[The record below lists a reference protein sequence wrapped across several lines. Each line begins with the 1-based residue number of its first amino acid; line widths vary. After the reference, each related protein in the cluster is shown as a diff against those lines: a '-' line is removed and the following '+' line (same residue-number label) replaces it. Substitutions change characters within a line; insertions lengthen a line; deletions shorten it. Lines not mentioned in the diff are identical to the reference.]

1 MRLTQRQLLFVEHYI
16 QSGGRGA
23 QAAKAAGYTGNPG
36 TLAAMATQNLNT
48 PHVRDEIRRRQDEIK
63 FRSEIDTQAK
73 RMKLW
78 AIAQA
83 HRSDNPD
90 AAIKAIAEMNRM
102 DGDYKDPRQTQRV
115 SIEDILRMVV
125 PG

>member
-78 AIAQA
+78 AKN
-83 HRSDNPD
+83 HSSPLSDMRCSR
-90 AAIKAIAEMNRM
+90 ASSRKARIVLHTE
-102 DGDYKDPRQTQRV
+102 QV
-115 SIEDILRMVV
+115 
-125 PG
+125 